1 MPPRDVFYFREE
13 DEAHFEADKGF
24 DLSADGHRLRGRL
37 INVEERVQ
45 RQRDVSPSAVESD
58 QYAGWVAL
66 EGEKLGAGSSLADSV
81 CTLEWD
87 SEDNPRKRPY
97 YESSDN
103 PNALWRPL
111 IPTYLDALLRHDG
124 LGDYVKKPKCG
135 FCDNTYGDES
145 TRVFRCQDCGEFL
158 QCKTCLCERHTL
170 SPLHRIQE
178 WNGDFWTEASLH
190 KSASGFG
197 EGLGLV
203 YQLGHHGFP
212 CPLPEP
218 KRCLVV
224 LDVGGVFI
232 LDVNYCGC
240 MSSCT
245 TPGTPATT
253 VNPATCA
260 TYRVLEQFRLM
271 SVVGNANV
279 HDFVGCL
286 ERMTDPT
293 LSGSVPDRYLAFG
306 RMSRQFSFS
315 LRAKRAGRGHEL
327 SGVMGT
333 SAGELAV
340 PCWACPLAGFNLP
353 EGWEN
358 FPSPCPTHFGYNNA
372 NFRMK
377 NRIRKNERHDP
388 SFGSGWSYF
397 VETEAYKNHLRNYTT
412 EDDKDTRVTTGLRVS
427 GVGGCVCAR
436 HGIVRALGLGDLQKG
451 ERYANMDY
459 ILLSALRFANVK
471 RLVLSYDIACQ
482 WKLHLLERADALAEA
497 NKLPTHLELFNI
509 AFALP
514 VWHAVAHEPT
524 CQVENSLSY
533 LKGVGRTD
541 GEGIERTWAV
551 LNPVSIDDK
560 IDHINFEKNIRQGK
574 MLSCKLIVGISEHD
588 KQTQQFKEMDESLND
603 ATREAWRTEI
613 EQWERDRSMPNPFL
627 MHGGQKS
634 ELSEAQIL
642 AALKK
647 DELDE
652 LRAGRVTAAEGKMV
666 LAGFIKAKL
675 QLEDLQDRIQWELR
689 SKTLTADRASQLDKL
704 RVSFF
709 KKLHTITKLEEVFMP
724 AAVDLRAEDEELRDP
739 EVPPKKAEEVPL
751 WLPSELSKEEL
762 KAPGMAKLAR
772 IESSLR
778 RGQCGDAIA
787 RLRGQIHAATHLS
800 LFRKMHVVGQRHNT
814 RQNTLWE
821 RIEEKKQRDARK
833 YRRAFRA
840 MVWLEGS
847 EFAPKFQ
854 ELRNED
860 MSNRTEEE
868 ESDAAARAKLG
879 RAGGRH
885 VRTEPALAKR
895 ATRVSWIWFVG
906 GDADAGEVHDAVRVQ
921 WSKAR
926 ARRDRWTEEVLLL
939 REEMKCVL
947 RSLVS
952 VEEVWQQRV
961 GTREVAERG
970 LANGLR
976 AYALRQA
983 AVYRRIADGFYTAW
997 SVRSGPSGTA
1007 SKNGRPVHGGRGDD
1021 SPRVDWPGGD
1031 APEWQ
1036 GQRELGCG

>member
-1 MPPRDVFYFREE
+1 MPPRDAFYFGEE
-13 DEAHFEADKGF
+13 DEAHFEADEGF

-45 RQRDVSPSAVESD
+45 HQRDASPSAVESD

-66 EGEKLGAGSSLADSV
+66 EGEELGAGSSLAD
-81 CTLEWD
+81 
-87 SEDNPRKRPY
+87 
-97 YESSDN
+97 SDN

-124 LGDYVKKPKCG
+124 LGDYVKKLKCG
-135 FCDNTYGDES
+135 FCNNMYGDES

-218 KRCLVV
+218 KRRLVV
-224 LDVGGVFI
+224 LNVGGVFI

-240 MSSCT
+240 MRWK
-245 TPGTPATT
+245 GEDH
-253 VNPATCA
+253 VATCA
-260 TYRVLEQFRLM
+260 TYWVLEQFRLM

-293 LSGSVPDRYLAFG
+293 LSGSVPRG
-306 RMSRQFSFS
+306 
-315 LRAKRAGRGHEL
+315 GGHEL
-327 SGVMGT
+327 SGVTGT

-353 EGWEN
+353 EGWE
-358 FPSPCPTHFGYNNA
+358 SRAEGERY
-372 NFRMK
+372 
-377 NRIRKNERHDP
+377 NERHDP

-412 EDDKDTRVTTGLRVS
+412 EDDVSSCIAFAALTQKDTRITTGLRIS
-427 GVGGCVCAR
+427 GGRRV
-436 HGIVRALGLGDLQKG
+436 
-451 ERYANMDY
+451 YANMDY

-497 NKLPTHLELFNI
+497 NKLPTHLEIFNI

-551 LNPVSIDDK
+551 LNPVSYATKEMGEGNRHDSIDDK

-574 MLSCKLIVGISEHD
+574 MLSRKLIVAISERD
-588 KQTQQFKEMDESLND
+588 KQTQQFEEMDESLND

-652 LRAGRVTAAEGKMV
+652 LWAGRVTAAEGKMT

-675 QLEDLQDRIQWELR
+675 QLEDLQDRIQWESR
-689 SKTLTADRASQLDKL
+689 SKTLTADRASQLDEL
-704 RVSFF
+704 RMSFF

-724 AAVDLRAEDEELRDP
+724 AAVDLRAEDEELHDP

-778 RGQCGDAIA
+778 RGQCGDTIA
-787 RLRGQIHAATHLS
+787 RLRGRIHAATHLS
-800 LFRKMHVVGQRHNT
+800 LFRKMHIVGQRHNT

-885 VRTEPALAKR
+885 VRTEPALAKH

-926 ARRDRWTEEVLLL
+926 ARCDRWTEEVLLL
-939 REEMKCVL
+939 REEMKRVL

-952 VEEVWQQRV
+952 VEEVWRQRA

-997 SVRSGPSGTA
+997 SVGKTGRVETNLRKHSGVNATRTG
-1007 SKNGRPVHGGRGDD
+1007 
-1021 SPRVDWPGGD
+1021 
-1031 APEWQ
+1031 
-1036 GQRELGCG
+1036 GCGIQAAG